1 MEIGRQICETR
12 EALGLKQ
19 KEVAEE
25 VKVSPQHISQL
36 ELDQA
41 TPSLK
46 VLLALSRTL
55 GVSTDYL
62 LTGKEIAPLDA
73 TGAIRSERDIS
84 AIAKKHLIGV
94 LNELRKPDLGR
105 GKSDRGRGSQRA
117 TK

>member
-1 MEIGRQICETR
+1 MRIGRHICKTR

-19 KEVAEE
+19 KELALE
-25 VKVSPQHISQL
+25 VKVSPQYISKL
-36 ELDQA
+36 ESDQA

-73 TGAIRSERDIS
+73 TGAIRSEREVS
-84 AIAKKHLIGV
+84 AIAKRHLIGV
-94 LNELRKPDLGR
+94 LNELRKPDPS
-105 GKSDRGRGSQRA
+105 KGSERA